1 MKIIHP
7 DVFLA
12 TTCVISAIVSVM
24 TGSSWT
30 TIATIGVALMGIG
43 KAQGFAEG
51 WVAGAIISGAYF
63 GDKIS
68 PLSETTV
75 LASSICGVKL
85 FDHIRYMLITTVP
98 SISLAIAIFII
109 AGLNHQTMATEHMEM
124 FRQAIA
130 SRFDINGWLMLVP
143 VATGV
148 MIAKKLPALVTLF
161 AASVMGV
168 VAALVFQPQNIAEI
182 ANGDKFAAMMQM
194 VYGPTQ
200 LASDNGMLA
209 ELVATRG
216 MSGMMTTVWLILCSM
231 AFGAA
236 LTAGGMTDG
245 ITRLFTKIARGR
257 ISTVASTVLSGV
269 TLNVT
274 TSDQYISIL
283 LTGSVFRGIYSK
295 NKLEHRLLSRA
306 TEDSATVTSVLIP
319 WNSCGM
325 VQSTVLGV
333 ATLTYLPFCFFN
345 ILSPLMSIL
354 VATTGYKIEVKNE
367 E

>member
-1 MKIIHP
+1 MTKENNIKEMPIWLSLLP
-7 DVFLA
+7 LVALVFMLIFTIKTFGSNSLNGA
-12 TTCVISAIVSVM
+12 TQVVLLSASAICCIIGIVYSKVPWRNFEESITKNIASVASALIILLLIGAL
-24 TGSSWT
+24 GSSWT

-68 PLSETTV
+68 AIV
-75 LASSICGVKL
+75 G
-85 FDHIRYMLITTVP
+85 DHG
-98 SISLAIAIFII
+98 
-109 AGLNHQTMATEHMEM
+109 AG
-124 FRQAIA
+124 
-130 SRFDINGWLMLVP
+130 
-143 VATGV
+143 
-148 MIAKKLPALVTLF
+148 
-161 AASVMGV
+161 
-168 VAALVFQPQNIAEI
+168 
-182 ANGDKFAAMMQM
+182 MMQM

-257 ISTVASTVLSGV
+257 KSTVASTVLSGV

-283 LTGSVFRGIYSK
+283 LTGSVFRSIYSK

-354 VATTGYKIEVKNE
+354 VAATGYKIKNE

>member
-1 MKIIHP
+1 
-7 DVFLA
+7 
-12 TTCVISAIVSVM
+12 
-24 TGSSWT
+24 
-30 TIATIGVALMGIG
+30 
-43 KAQGFAEG
+43 
-51 WVAGAIISGAYF
+51 
-63 GDKIS
+63 
-68 PLSETTV
+68 
-75 LASSICGVKL
+75 
-85 FDHIRYMLITTVP
+85 
-98 SISLAIAIFII
+98 
-109 AGLNHQTMATEHMEM
+109 
-124 FRQAIA
+124 
-130 SRFDINGWLMLVP
+130 
-143 VATGV
+143 
-148 MIAKKLPALVTLF
+148 
-161 AASVMGV
+161 
-168 VAALVFQPQNIAEI
+168 
-182 ANGDKFAAMMQM
+182 MMQM

-245 ITRLFTKIARGR
+245 ITRLFTKIAKGR
-257 ISTVASTVLSGV
+257 KSTVASTVLSGV

-283 LTGSVFRGIYSK
+283 LTGSVFRDIYSK

-319 WNSCGM
+319 GNSCGM

-354 VATTGYKIEVKNE
+354 VAATGYKIKNE

>member
-1 MKIIHP
+1 
-7 DVFLA
+7 
-12 TTCVISAIVSVM
+12 
-24 TGSSWT
+24 
-30 TIATIGVALMGIG
+30 
-43 KAQGFAEG
+43 
-51 WVAGAIISGAYF
+51 
-63 GDKIS
+63 
-68 PLSETTV
+68 
-75 LASSICGVKL
+75 
-85 FDHIRYMLITTVP
+85 
-98 SISLAIAIFII
+98 
-109 AGLNHQTMATEHMEM
+109 MATEHMEM

-168 VAALVFQPQNIAEI
+168 VAALVFQPENIAEI

-354 VATTGYKIEVKNE
+354 VATTGYKIKSEERRVKRLSE